1 MMTELDQLHYN
12 DLMADLASAIE
23 AYGARKVLEDFKF
36 NYPNH
41 YSEVFVQMNRS
52 PNMNKIPVLLMK
64 RNASPM

>member
-1 MMTELDQLHYN
+1 MTDEMEQIHYN

-23 AYGARKVLEDFKF
+23 SYGARKILGDFKD

-41 YSEVFVQMNRS
+41 YNEMFVQMNREVS
-52 PNMNKIPVLLMK
+52 LNKVPVLLMK